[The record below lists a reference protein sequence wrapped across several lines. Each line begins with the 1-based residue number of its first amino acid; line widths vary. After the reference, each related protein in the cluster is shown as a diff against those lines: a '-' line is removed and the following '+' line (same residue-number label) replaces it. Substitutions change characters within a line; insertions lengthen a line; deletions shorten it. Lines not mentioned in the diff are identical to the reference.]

1 MDNVLQH
8 GAVDRRISNLGL
20 VIALHVAVGTS
31 LFFAV
36 REIPLPDR
44 DRMTVTIIRDLPP
57 PEIPLTPRQARPIT
71 PTASAQQRHEEVPP
85 DQNLVEPNVAI
96 VDDNNINVVTPN
108 ISTTVD
114 SPSLMGTNSGAPS
127 IGTATPDIAVVC
139 PNMQSVQS
147 QMRYPI
153 QARRDG
159 IQGAVTVQFMLLAN
173 GEVRNP
179 RVVSSAHTLLSRAAL
194 SAVAQFQCM
203 GLGRDTL
210 VEAPFYFRLA
220 D

>member
-1 MDNVLQH
+1 MDHVLQH

-20 VIALHVAVGTS
+20 VIAMHVAVGAS

-36 REIPLPDR
+36 REIPPPDR
-44 DRMTVTIIRDLPP
+44 DRMTVTIVRDLPP
-57 PEIPLTPRQARPIT
+57 PEIPATPQIRPIAPRVST
-71 PTASAQQRHEEVPP
+71 QQRHEELPP
-85 DQNLVEPNVAI
+85 DQNPIETNVAI
-96 VDDNNINVVTPN
+96 ATDNNINVVTPN
-108 ISTTVD
+108 INTSVD
-114 SPSLMGTNSGAPS
+114 SPSLSGANSGTPS

-153 QARRDG
+153 QARREG
-159 IQGAVTVQFMLLAN
+159 IQGAVTVQFMLSAN
-173 GEVRNP
+173 GEVKNP
-179 RVVSSAHTLLSRAAL
+179 RILSSANTLLNRAAL

-203 GLGRDTL
+203 GLGRDML